1 MSAPKQLIKRRKLD
15 RKRLRKRE
23 SRLRRNKKQLSSRS
37 EAVFYGPFGNLKM
50 SDVLSDFVAPLAD
63 ECADREAYSRL
74 LTLGLVAWNAALRPQ
89 PERQQMVDD
98 VIGRGLCGESRYVH
112 RMCRE
117 VVDHLIARK
126 LAYFAEYQRPILGFN
141 LEDRGD
147 DYFLSVMSALDV

>member
-1 MSAPKQLIKRRKLD
+1 MSAPKQLIKRRKLE

-23 SRLRRNKKQLSSRS
+23 SCLRRNKKQLSSRS

-63 ECADREAYSRL
+63 ECRDRDAYSRL

-89 PERQQMVDD
+89 SERQGMVEDL
-98 VIGRGLCGESRYVH
+98 IGKGLRDESPYVR

-126 LAYFAEYQRPILGFN
+126 LAHFAKYQRPILSFH

-147 DYFLSVMSALDV
+147 DYYLSVMSALDV